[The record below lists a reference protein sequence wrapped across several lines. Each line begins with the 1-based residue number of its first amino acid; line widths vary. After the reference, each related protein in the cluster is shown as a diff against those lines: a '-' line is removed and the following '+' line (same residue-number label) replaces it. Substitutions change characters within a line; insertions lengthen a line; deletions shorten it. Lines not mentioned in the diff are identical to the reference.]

1 MNAEGKGC
9 KAEPGLY
16 LVQVRLFVMPLQLLQ
31 RLELA
36 RAQHTRELGSIR
48 KLKLGLGRQRRRWL
62 RLDLG
67 CNLLDWDNSLDP
79 ALH

>member
-1 MNAEGKGC
+1 MNAEGKAC
-9 KAEPGLY
+9 KTEPGLY
-16 LVQVRLFVMPLQLLQ
+16 LVQVGLFVMPLQLFQ

-36 RAQHTRELGSIR
+36 RAQHTRELSSIR

-67 CNLLDWDNSLDP
+67 CDLLDWDNNLNP